1 MIDTIRQLY
10 INCLIVYTDINHERS
25 NEQGISNQWVIDFGE
40 KFKPII
46 NEFFKKD

>member
-1 MIDTIRQLY
+1 MIDTIRQLMY
-10 INCLIVYTDINHERS
+10 NCFIVYTDIN
-25 NEQGISNQWVIDFGE
+25 QGISNQWVIDFGE